1 MKHEEAL
8 ALVTKTAQ
16 LFEEKQSNEAEII
29 AELVG
34 YGIEP
39 ADARKLYLY
48 VQSAFSWAVLKNM
61 GVEKFGVDFQIR
73 ANDGTTFHVPVAG
86 QQLFTTALALG
97 ISLLQQGYT
106 EELTVSVFESVVAQS
121 EEVVAANKALND
133 GVDILDSEIMTT
145 FHGFDPEDFGKRSK
159 SWWQFW
165 RE

>member
-8 ALVTKTAQ
+8 ALVTRTAQ

-29 AELVG
+29 AVLLE
-34 YGIEP
+34 YGIAH

-48 VQSAFSWAVLKNM
+48 VQSAFSWAVLKSM
-61 GVEKFGVDFQIR
+61 GVEKFGADFQIR
-73 ANDGTTFHVPVAG
+73 ATDGTTFHIPVAG

-106 EELTVSVFESVVAQS
+106 EEIPVSTFEAVVAKS
-121 EEVVAANKALND
+121 DEVNAANKALSD
-133 GVDILDSEIMTT
+133 GADITDSEILST
-145 FHGFDPEDFGKRSK
+145 FYGFDAEDFGRRSK

-165 RE
+165 R